1 MVFDHSRRRT
11 FSEIVRDLEGDDI
24 IIVSDE
30 EDVADEEADSK
41 RRKVG
46 VAEFFIQS
54 ADESDG
60 EDADDE
66 DTVLGSDDTNV
77 GSISGSIVGC
87 PGMSPFSA
95 ADADS
100 DGNDSAGGWD
110 GPAPSATKAAS
121 GWDEEKDLRWVE
133 WSDGDLPS
141 APGIR
146 YYHVLSRV

>member
-1 MVFDHSRRRT
+1 MMKTLQMRRPTR
-11 FSEIVRDLEGDDI
+11 
-24 IIVSDE
+24 SDE
-30 EDVADEEADSK
+30 GWVWPNSSLN
-41 RRKVG
+41 RP
-46 VAEFFIQS
+46 I
-54 ADESDG
+54 
-60 EDADDE
+60 
-66 DTVLGSDDTNV
+66 GSDDADA
-77 GSISGSIVGC
+77 GSIVAC

-95 ADADS
+95 ADANS
-100 DGNDSAGGWD
+100 DGEDSAGGWD